1 MAQRE
6 AIGGGFL
13 AVWAHPMYH
22 HSFGVEL
29 IQQDVL
35 VLQELFDDIWDITQ
49 IFTWDSGGDELHLSL
64 RLLGDKQF
72 QEGQT
77 VMSPFWR

>member
-1 MAQRE
+1 MAHQ
-6 AIGGGFL
+6 I
-13 AVWAHPMYH
+13 YH

-35 VLQELFDDIWDITQ
+35 VLQELFGDVWEITQ
-49 IFTWDSGGDELHLSL
+49 IFTWDPGGGELYLLL

-72 QEGQT
+72 HGGRT
-77 VMSPFWR
+77 VMSPFS